1 MLAKKLGLAASR
13 SALVCAAASGR
24 ANYVLQTFRAPLF
37 PLPGGGGVSA
47 QLTCRDLVS
56 TVNSREF
63 VAQQLGGMTAAIG
76 DARFA
81 QLMATV
87 DPVIVGQLQPFLT

>member
-1 MLAKKLGLAASR
+1 MLTTEVVHNFAAR
-13 SALVCAAASGR
+13 AFLPRLV
-24 ANYVLQTFRAPLF
+24 VLFFL
-37 PLPGGGGVSA
+37 VVD

-87 DPVIVGQLQPFLT
+87 DPVIVGQLQPFLN